1 MRRAIGG
8 LLFKMLRLA
17 KEPPFRLF
25 VRQAVRLL
33 NTSAQTKADWDA
45 VERPHCLVG
54 MLEGAKEAVRES
66 IHEIS
71 VIEFGVAAGKG
82 LLILEAYAPM
92 VERET
97 RVRIHLY
104 GFDMGKGMPELC
116 GDHRDHP
123 DVWKPGDYQMNEHL
137 LRSRL
142 SDRTTLL
149 IGPMAETVPKFVEEL
164 QRAPIGFVVFDVDLY
179 SSTRD
184 ALRLFTHPGKRTLR
198 RVPLYFDDVDLFQS
212 HRFAGELLAIDEFNL
227 LCKHT
232 KIDRWRG
239 LTEDRVFFESSWLRK
254 MYVAHDLEA
263 ISRVMLTGPP
273 AQLRE

>member
-1 MRRAIGG
+1 MGSTGRSTGISGPKIARSWRRIWNGSSRSAEGSMRRAIGG

-123 DVWKPGDYQMNEHL
+123 DVWKLGDYRMNEHL
-137 LRSRL
+137 RRSRL
-142 SDRTTLL
+142 RERMPLL
-149 IGPMAETVPKFVEEL
+149 IWPVAESVRILVEGH
-164 QRAPIGFVVFDVDLY
+164 Q
-179 SSTRD
+179 
-184 ALRLFTHPGKRTLR
+184 H
-198 RVPLYFDDVDLFQS
+198 
-212 HRFAGELLAIDEFNL
+212 
-227 LCKHT
+227 
-232 KIDRWRG
+232 G
-239 LTEDRVFFESSWLRK
+239 LTGRVRILHGH
-254 MYVAHDLEA
+254 Y
-263 ISRVMLTGPP
+263 
-273 AQLRE
+273 